1 MITRE
6 AARALDAADPLA
18 GIRARFAQAAEDTVY
33 LDGNSIGAMPL
44 NAPQRLQ
51 TLMLQGWRDARRRGW
66 SRFDWLEQPWILGDA
81 LAPLIGAGPGSV
93 VFADNTSVNLFKLLA
108 YAWRLRPERPV
119 IVTERHMFPTDLYVA
134 QGLSRF
140 TDGAAQLRLI
150 DHPSELQAALSPE
163 VGVVFLSL
171 VDYRSSFRWNMDHT
185 NRLAH
190 GVGALTLW
198 DLSHAAGAIAVVL
211 DDTAADFA
219 VGCGYKY
226 LCGGPGAPSWLYV
239 NPRHQ
244 DAAWPVISGWMGHAD
259 VFAFEPD
266 YEPIAGVRRHLT
278 GTPAVLA
285 NAALAAAAD
294 IWKDVNAEELGRKH
308 RSLSDLLVGLLEQR
322 CSPHGVRI
330 SSPERYEERGAHI
343 TFDHPGAG
351 RIVQALLERGVVS
364 SFRKPDAIRFGL
376 SPLALS
382 HEDIWVA
389 VDRLSTILVTEFWR
403 EPRFAVD
410 GI

>member
-6 AARALDAADPLA
+6 AACALDAADPLA
-18 GIRARFAQAAEDTVY
+18 SVRARFAQAAEDTVY

-44 NAPQRLQ
+44 DAPERMQAF
-51 TLMLQGWRDARRRGW
+51 MLQGWRDARRRGW
-66 SRFDWLEQPWILGDA
+66 SRFDWLEQPWTLGDA
-81 LAPLIGAGPGSV
+81 LAPLIGASPGSV

-119 IVTERHMFPTDLYVA
+119 IVAERHMFPTDLYVA
-134 QGLSRF
+134 QGLARF

-150 DHPSELQAALSPE
+150 DQPSELQNALSPE

-171 VDYRSSFRWNMDHT
+171 VDYRSSYRWNMA
-185 NRLAH
+185 NANALAQT
-190 GVGALTLW
+190 VGAMTLW
-198 DLSHAAGAIAVVL
+198 DLSHAAGAISVAL
-211 DDTAADFA
+211 DDTEADFA

-239 NPRHQ
+239 NPKHQ
-244 DAAWPVISGWMGHAD
+244 NAAWPVITGWMGHAD

-266 YEPIAGVRRHLT
+266 YEPIVGVRRQLT

-294 IWKDVNAEELGRKH
+294 IWRAVSPDELGRKH
-308 RSLSDLLVGLLEQR
+308 RSLSDLLISLLAQR
-322 CSPHGVRI
+322 CSEYGVTI
-330 SSPERYEERGAHI
+330 SSPLRYEERGAHV

-382 HEDIWVA
+382 HEDVWVA
-389 VDRLSTILVTEFWR
+389 VDRLSTILATEFWR